1 MAAIFHITRALIFLI
16 LTSFA
21 STALSITVN
30 SESGGAS
37 IDGTWAFPGCN
48 LDAGEFDDMDYM
60 EYLVFQGNTVES
72 RIDQYESSDVSCSGV
87 GTTVESE
94 IFNFTDEGDVDSA
107 GWEEPPGQPTR
118 QDGNGLLDEFPIVTE
133 IAILIPGEDSEAML
147 LYIDDTALIWY
158 LYRDAGGD
166 DDPPSLFLSGEEP
179 LIKTD
184 LGIGVIPIPAGIW
197 LFGTA
202 LIGFVGMSRRR
213 KVS

>member
-1 MAAIFHITRALIFLI
+1 MNTVFHIIRAFTFLI
-16 LTSFA
+16 LASFA

-37 IDGTWAFPGCN
+37 INGAWAFPGCN
-48 LDAGEFDDMDYM
+48 LDAGEFDDMDY
-60 EYLVFQGNTVES
+60 EEFLIFQGNTVES
-72 RIDQYESSDVSCSGV
+72 RIVQYASNDQSCSGI
-87 GTTVESE
+87 GAIGESE
-94 IFNFTDEGDVDSA
+94 IFDFTDEDVQSL
-107 GWEEPPGQPTR
+107 GWEEPPGQPPR
-118 QDGNGLLDEFPIVTE
+118 QDGNGLLEEFPIVTE

-158 LYRDAGGD
+158 LYRGAGGD

-184 LGIGVIPIPAGIW
+184 LAVGAIPIPAGIW

-202 LIGFVGMSRRR
+202 LIGLVGMSRRR